1 MIDEHALPL
10 WKELEES
17 ILQEV
22 STVKYRGENLEI
34 TIALKNLEEPIFQPE
49 VHIYTPANR
58 SLVRHALN
66 GVYRAFGDCMIR
78 GILIDTIERVPEI
91 SKSSILLSLQD
102 VEKLALK
109 AIVELRSLVLSQL
122 PEDLRGEIGNLHV
135 SICGLLLY
143 VNYCVCERDFVVLC
157 SDIADESYFVRL
169 VKNLYARMSSGF
181 GRIDRVDISYIKN
194 IQVSDIEKED
204 DKVLITVSQ
213 RLQL

>member
-17 ILQEV
+17 ILQEI
-22 STVKYRGENLEI
+22 STVKYRGKNLEI
-34 TIALKNLEEPIFQPE
+34 TIALKDLEEPIFQPE

-78 GILIDTIERVPEI
+78 GILINTIERVPEI
-91 SKSSILLSLQD
+91 RKSSIPLSLQD

-109 AIVELRSLVLSQL
+109 AIVELRSLVLSRL
-122 PEDLRGEIGNLHV
+122 PEDLRKEIGNFHV

-143 VNYCVCERDFVVLC
+143 VDYCVCERDFVILC

-169 VKNLYARMSSGF
+169 VKNLYARISSGF
-181 GRIDRVDISYIKN
+181 GRIDRADISYIKN
-194 IQVSDIEKED
+194 IQVSDIEKKD

-213 RLQL
+213 RP